1 MTDEIGIESAE
12 IVVFAASGENEKVAS
27 ALTHYIATGEPMAL
41 VSRRFSIPR
50 QTLQSAAKKLRRIGN
65 RYRKWRQKVIAANAL

>member
-27 ALTHYIATGEPMAL
+27 ALTHLIATGEPTSIVARRYGVARMTL
-41 VSRRFSIPR
+41 VNASR
-50 QTLQSAAKKLRRIGN
+50 KLRRLGN